1 MSAGIDIVVNIL
13 DGAAFGLAGA
23 EIFGKEKLRAAV
35 EGVFDWSDK
44 VMKRETEAA
53 PHRLFIVKMVAV
65 AVALSMLITW
75 VTFGT
80 SEDRTGQVISF
91 YMMLACFFVVPVFL
105 LLVGVSQ
112 GYRHLLTIYDQPR
125 ALLTLGA
132 YLFLLARILAISSAW
147 QELPSAAEWLH
158 LDPPEL
164 RLGPEFEQWRDG
176 VWSPAYSDRP

>member
-35 EGVFDWSDK
+35 EGVFDWADK

-53 PHRLFIVKMVAV
+53 PHRLFVVKMMAV

-75 VTFGT
+75 LTLGT
-80 SEDRTGQVISF
+80 SQDRMGQIASF
-91 YMMLACFFVVPVFL
+91 YIMIACFFVAPVFL

-112 GYRHLLTIYDQPR
+112 GYQHLLTIYDRPR

-132 YLFLLARILAISSAW
+132 YLFALARILDISSAW
-147 QELPSAAEWLH
+147 QELPSVADILH
-158 LDPPEL
+158 LDPPDI
-164 RLGPEFEQWRDG
+164 RLGPDFERWRDR
-176 VWSPAYSDRP
+176 VWNPTRPDGL